1 MDELKTSKQIIFKNH
16 NYLCLNKKKLMG
28 NFKKI
33 FKYLAITLFVLVVTF
48 LIFYRFWFLRCPDR
62 KIEQS
67 ENTFVSPA
75 NGEIVSIT
83 KFNQEWINV
92 TKEKFG
98 VIHLWTKDVDTAGY
112 IISIQMNPTHVHY
125 QRMPVDGKIIAHKH
139 TSGSFNNAVLM
150 SNDLG
155 IRFENEHN
163 EILFENKS
171 GEKFKIVQIAG
182 FVARR
187 IVDFVKPDMEK
198 NKGDL
203 IGLIKL
209 GSQVTVVLPYGYI
222 PNVEKGNTVTDGET
236 VLAIKKDN

>member
-1 MDELKTSKQIIFKNH
+1 M
-16 NYLCLNKKKLMG
+16 
-28 NFKKI
+28 KKI
-33 FKYLAITLFVLVVTF
+33 ISPLKYLAVAIGVFAIVFAL
-48 LIFYRFWFLRCPDR
+48 FYRFWFLRCPERAIVLDS
-62 KIEQS
+62 KVM
-67 ENTFVSPA
+67 VSPA

-125 QRMPVDGKIIAHKH
+125 QRMPVDGKIVNNKH
-139 TSGSFNNAVLM
+139 TAGNFNNAILM

-163 EILFENKS
+163 EILLQDANGK
-171 GEKFKIVQIAG
+171 KIKVVQIAG
-182 FVARR
+182 FLARR
-187 IVDFVKPDMEK
+187 IVDFVKPDEQK
-198 NKGDL
+198 KKGDL

-209 GSQVTVVLPYGYI
+209 GSQITVVLPQGYT
-222 PNVEKGNTVTDGET
+222 PNVEIGQTVTDGET
-236 VLAIKKDN
+236 ILANINL